1 MLNTLMGRRKHVKE
15 CPTIQNTELNVV
27 LNTTKR
33 EVEDKVNITNNN
45 TGDQ

>member
-1 MLNTLMGRRKHVKE
+1 MGRRKHVKE

-27 LNTTKR
+27 PNITRR
-33 EVEDKVNITNNN
+33 EVGDRELNNK

>member
-15 CPTIQNTELNVV
+15 CPIIQNTELNVV
-27 LNTTKR
+27 PNITRR
-33 EVEDKVNITNNN
+33 EVEDRELNNK